1 MLSNMMFQA
10 AGAGAAGAA
19 GGSTATALIMNLL
32 PMVGI
37 IAIFYF
43 LLIRPQNKRQ
53 KAHREMLAALKK
65 GDTVITSGGIIGR
78 IFKLSDD
85 EVVLDTLE
93 GGKLRI
99 MRPMIMDLKA
109 KGEPAPANDAKE
121 S

>member
-1 MLSNMMFQA
+1 MLSNVMFQA

-19 GGSTATALIMNLL
+19 GGGATALIMNLL

-78 IFKLSDD
+78 VFKLSDD

-99 MRPMIMDLKA
+99 VRAMVMDVKT

-121 S
+121 G